1 MEDLDDPATLHR
13 ELDPVRTRALL
24 ASGAIRGG
32 MIPKIE
38 CCMDALDRGVAA
50 AHIIDGRQPH
60 SLLQEILTEQ
70 GIGTMFES
78 GLGEGGGGE
87 GGGE

>member
-1 MEDLDDPATLHR
+1 
-13 ELDPVRTRALL
+13 
-24 ASGAIRGG
+24 
-32 MIPKIE
+32 
-38 CCMDALDRGVAA
+38 MDALDRGVAA